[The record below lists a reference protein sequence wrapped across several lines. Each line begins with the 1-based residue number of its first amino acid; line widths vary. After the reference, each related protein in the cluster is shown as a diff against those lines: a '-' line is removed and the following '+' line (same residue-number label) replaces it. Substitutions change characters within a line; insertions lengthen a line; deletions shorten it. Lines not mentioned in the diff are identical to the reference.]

1 MSANTI
7 NQSQHT
13 PMIKQYLSIKAQH
26 PKERLFYRM
35 GDFYEFFFEDA
46 IEIAKL
52 LNITLTY
59 RGKTQGNPI
68 PMAGVPYH
76 SVDGYI
82 SKLLDIG
89 ESIAICEQIGDPTTC
104 KGPVKREVVRIITP
118 GTIMDGSL
126 LKNANDNWLAAI
138 CETKPNQYSLAYLE
152 MSIGDFYFMDINSI
166 EQLIDELST
175 IQPTEIILPENFDI
189 NKLSLDIKD
198 IKQITN
204 AKITRK
210 SAQNFNYKNSYQKIC
225 EYTELKQLKAI
236 TDLAPDNAINAC
248 GAILSYCEQTQKT
261 QLKHIKTLKYQ
272 QAKDYLIL
280 DSNTRKHLEIKDNTQ
295 NSLFKCYK
303 KTQTAMGS
311 RTLGRWFDRPLN
323 NINQINQRLDCIEE
337 ITKNNSINL
346 LQENLKNIGDI
357 ERIISR
363 ISCDTVKPKELAQLC
378 LSLNNIPKIKH
389 IINTNFDNI
398 LLNKLNNKISEHNQ
412 TYQLLKAAIKDE
424 PANIIRDGG
433 VIKTGFDNQLDE
445 LRKLA
450 YQADEFLLDLEE
462 KERKSLNI
470 HNLKVRYNKVHG
482 YYIELSKSQ
491 AKNAPEHYT
500 RRQTLKDKERFIT
513 PELKTFE
520 EKIITAKTKALT
532 REKFLYNN
540 LIETLKPEVTS
551 LQITAESL
559 AIIDAL
565 TSLAKCVIDYQLVRP
580 IIKQEIGIKIKQGRH
595 PTLSINHNQFI
606 PNNSDINSQN
616 PLNIITGPNM
626 GGKSTYMRQTALIT
640 VLAHIGSFVPAE
652 SAEIGI
658 VDRIFTRIG
667 ASDDI
672 NTGRS
677 TFMVEMTETAQILRY
692 ATNKSLILMDEIG
705 RGTSTFDG
713 LALAWACA
721 KEIVEIKSLCLF
733 ATHYFELTELASQ
746 NKLIQNYHL
755 SAIEHQDKIIF
766 LHEVKEGAASQ
777 SYGIQVAQ
785 LAGIPKHV
793 LHNARNKLNDLDK
806 INNKSNNQIN
816 NQINNQTNPINQNIN
831 NNPISNKKYDA
842 IINKLNKINPDEINP
857 KTALEQIYELKLLLD
872 KT

>member
-1 MSANTI
+1 LSANTI

-13 PMIKQYLSIKAQH
+13 PMIQQYLSIKSQH

-59 RGKTQGNPI
+59 RGKAQGNPI

-89 ESIAICEQIGDPTTC
+89 ESIAICEQIGDPATS

-175 IQPTEIILPENFDI
+175 IQPTELILPENFDL
-189 NKLSLDIKD
+189 NKFPIDIKDIKD

-210 SAQNFNYKNSYQKIC
+210 PAQNFNYKNSYQKIC
-225 EYTELKQLKAI
+225 EYTELNQLNSI

-272 QAKDYLIL
+272 QAKEYLIL
-280 DSNTRKHLEIKDNTQ
+280 DSNTRKHLEIKDNNTQ

-323 NINQINQRLDCIEE
+323 NINQINQRLDCINEL
-337 ITKNNSINL
+337 TKNNLINL

-363 ISCDTVKPKELAQLC
+363 ISCNTVKPKELAQLC

-389 IINTNFDNI
+389 IINTNFHNI
-398 LLNKLNNKISEHNQ
+398 LLNKLDNKISEHNQ

-433 VIKTGFDNQLDE
+433 VIKTGFDEQLDE

-482 YYIELSKSQ
+482 YYIELSKAQ

-559 AIIDAL
+559 AIIDAI

-640 VLAHIGSFVPAE
+640 ILAHIGSFVPAE

-746 NKLIQNYHL
+746 NKLIKNYHL

-793 LHNARNKLNDLDK
+793 LQNARNKLNDLDK
-806 INNKSNNQIN
+806 INNKTNNQIN
-816 NQINNQTNPINQNIN
+816 NQINSHAQNIN
-831 NNPISNKKYDA
+831 NNLISNKKYDA

-857 KTALEQIYELKLLLD
+857 KTALEQIYELKSLL
-872 KT
+872 T

>member
-1 MSANTI
+1 MRTI
-7 NQSQHT
+7 
-13 PMIKQYLSIKAQH
+13 
-26 PKERLFYRM
+26 
-35 GDFYEFFFEDA
+35 
-46 IEIAKL
+46 
-52 LNITLTY
+52 
-59 RGKTQGNPI
+59 
-68 PMAGVPYH
+68 
-76 SVDGYI
+76 
-82 SKLLDIG
+82 
-89 ESIAICEQIGDPTTC
+89 
-104 KGPVKREVVRIITP
+104 
-118 GTIMDGSL
+118 
-126 LKNANDNWLAAI
+126 
-138 CETKPNQYSLAYLE
+138 
-152 MSIGDFYFMDINSI
+152 
-166 EQLIDELST
+166 
-175 IQPTEIILPENFDI
+175 
-189 NKLSLDIKD
+189 
-198 IKQITN
+198 
-204 AKITRK
+204 
-210 SAQNFNYKNSYQKIC
+210 
-225 EYTELKQLKAI
+225 
-236 TDLAPDNAINAC
+236 
-248 GAILSYCEQTQKT
+248 
-261 QLKHIKTLKYQ
+261 
-272 QAKDYLIL
+272 LIL